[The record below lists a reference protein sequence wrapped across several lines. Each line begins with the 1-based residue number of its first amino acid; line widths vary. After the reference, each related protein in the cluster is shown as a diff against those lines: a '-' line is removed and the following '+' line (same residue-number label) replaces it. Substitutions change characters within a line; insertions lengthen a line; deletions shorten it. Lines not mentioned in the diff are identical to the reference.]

1 MNVNAPIGL
10 LAAGYSS
17 VDGAEQDFAS
27 VWTTRNDGGFHH
39 TSVAVLT
46 KDDEGNLQVER
57 SNNTAKHIEW
67 GGALLGA
74 ALYLLAPP
82 AGAAVLTTVGMSG
95 VGAMIDHFRQQ
106 APPEGLA
113 ELATMLESGAAAL
126 VVVVLNRGSAAM
138 TPLLENAERC
148 SSVDMV
154 WADLEEELSQ
164 DFARSSSGAV
174 LVAI

>member
-1 MNVNAPIGL
+1 MDINAPIGL

-17 VDGAEQDFAS
+17 VGDAEQDFAA
-27 VWTTRNDGGFHH
+27 VWAARNGGGFHH

-67 GGALLGA
+67 GGAPLGA
-74 ALYLLAPP
+74 ALFLLAPS
-82 AGAAVLTTVGMSG
+82 AGVSLLTTVGMSG
-95 VGAMIDHFRQQ
+95 AGAMIDHFRQQ
-106 APPEGLA
+106 APAEDLA
-113 ELATMLESGAAAL
+113 ELATVLGAGAAGL
-126 VVVVLNRGSAAM
+126 LVVVLNRGSGAM

-164 DFARSSSGAV
+164 DFARSSSGVV
-174 LVAI
+174 LVGA